1 MTEARL
7 PARVGA
13 VLASPARALPDY
25 DRQGRGVGDA
35 FWVALLV
42 TACLR
47 LEEIARAFIG
57 WDTAPFA
64 VVRQALMVVARDLQ
78 GPVVM
83 AVVAAVAITV
93 VAGRGRRDPSRDI
106 ELGAVSVI
114 PYFAVG
120 ALFRTADLVLGPLS
134 PMINHLATGLAYA
147 WVLLLVGLAVR
158 VARRRPAAEP
168 AAPAASVLRDRLAV
182 TGLALVLGVALVFNA
197 SAFARAGRV
206 APAFTL
212 PRVDQPGSVALADL
226 RGKVVLLDFWATWCG
241 PCTQMAKPLSEL
253 YTQFKPRGVEFV
265 GINSDGPGVTT
276 EEIREHLKAHPAPYP
291 IVLDV
296 GEVGARYNVMALP
309 HMVVLDRTGAV
320 RKIFMG
326 VTTQGELAAAL
337 NKWAQ

>member
-1 MTEARL
+1 MIEARL

-13 VLASPARALPDY
+13 ALASPAWALSDY
-25 DRQGRGVGDA
+25 DRNGRGVGDA
-35 FWVALLV
+35 FWLSLLV
-42 TACLR
+42 TVCLR

-64 VVRQALMVVARDLQ
+64 AVRQALMVVARDLQ
-78 GPVVM
+78 RPVVM
-83 AVVAAVAITV
+83 AVLAAVAITV
-93 VAGRGRRDPSRDI
+93 LAGRGRRDPSRDI
-106 ELGAVSVI
+106 ELGAVSII

-120 ALFRTADLVLGPLS
+120 AVFRTLDLVLGPLS
-134 PMINHLATGLAYA
+134 LMINHLATGLAHA

-158 VARRRPAAEP
+158 VTRRRPESQP
-168 AAPAASVLRDRLAV
+168 VAPGGLRDRLAV

-197 SAFARAGRV
+197 AAFARAGRV
-206 APAFTL
+206 APNFTL
-212 PRVDQPGSVALADL
+212 PRVDQPGTVALADL

-241 PCTQMAKPLSEL
+241 PCTQMAKPLSDL

-265 GINSDGPGVTT
+265 GVNSDGPGVTP
-276 EEIREHLKAHPAPYP
+276 EEIREHLKVHPAPYP

-337 NKWAQ
+337 NKWAN